1 MIRINLLPFR
11 AARKKE
17 NVRRQIS
24 IFLLS
29 IIMVIAAL
37 FYYNTMLA
45 GEIKALGQEKMNLQ
59 NELRNLQKQSR
70 EAKEIQRQLSI
81 LKQKTG
87 VIKDLSVNRDE
98 AVTLMDTLTQVVV
111 PHRMWL
117 TQFKTNGGHVQLSGV
132 AVDNQT
138 IADFMTRLE
147 GVERF
152 SNVTLVS
159 SRQQA
164 FEGAKVLLKAFSLNF
179 DKQGLSA
186 KDQKGKAS
194 K

>member
-29 IIMVIAAL
+29 IVMVVSAL
-37 FYYNTMLA
+37 FYYNIMLA
-45 GEIKALGQEKMNLQ
+45 GQIKELNQKKTDLQ
-59 NELRNLQKQSR
+59 KELRSLQRQSR
-70 EAKEIQRQLSI
+70 EATRIQGQLNV
-81 LKQKTG
+81 LKKKTG

-98 AVTLMDTLTQVVV
+98 AVTLMKTMTEVIV

-117 TQFKTNGGHVQLSGV
+117 THFQTRGGQVQLNGV
-132 AVDNQT
+132 AVDNKT

-152 SNVTLVS
+152 DNVTLVS

-164 FEGAKVLLKAFSLNF
+164 FEGGHVLKAFSLHFN
-179 DKQGLSA
+179 KHGLTA
-186 KDQKGKAS
+186 KNKSGKTN